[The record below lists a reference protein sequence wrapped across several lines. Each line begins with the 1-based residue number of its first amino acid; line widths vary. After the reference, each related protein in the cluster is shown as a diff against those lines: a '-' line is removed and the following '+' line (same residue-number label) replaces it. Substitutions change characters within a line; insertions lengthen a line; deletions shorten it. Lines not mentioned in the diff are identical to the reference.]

1 MENDRTIYQDSWKSF
16 KTIINYNLGMADA
29 IVSQSSIENVEF
41 AIFFIKQTIKLYE
54 DAIAKSK
61 ENLNENNEY

>member
-1 MENDRTIYQDSWKSF
+1 MENDKTVYQDSWKSF
-16 KTIINYNLGMADA
+16 KTIINYNLGMAEA
-29 IVSQSSIENVEF
+29 ITTQNSIENVEF

-61 ENLNENNEY
+61 EILK

>member
-1 MENDRTIYQDSWKSF
+1 MENDKTVYQDSWKSF

-29 IVSQSSIENVEF
+29 ITTQNSIENVEF
-41 AIFFIKQTIKLYE
+41 AIFFIKQTLKLYE

-61 ENLNENNEY
+61 EILK

>member
-1 MENDRTIYQDSWKSF
+1 MENDKTVYQDSWKSF
-16 KTIINYNLGMADA
+16 KTIINYNLGMAEA
-29 IVSQSSIENVEF
+29 ITTQNSIENVEY

-61 ENLNENNEY
+61 ENLK